1 MVCLYVPGLTVLT
14 STLLMHTVCWKL
26 ELEGS
31 QEMTAEVLV
40 TLLARTQEGP
50 KGASLPMIMVQAAS
64 LEVLRLTVT
73 DLTLMRWG

>member
-1 MVCLYVPGLTVLT
+1 MVCLYVPGLTVRT

-40 TLLARTQEGP
+40 TLLALTQLGP

-64 LEVLRLTVT
+64 LDVFRLTVT
-73 DLTLMRWG
+73 DLTLMR